1 MLSRKNY
8 NLFGVQAFV
17 AIGLL
22 SGCVVT
28 STPTGTTGTG
38 GSTPTTTV
46 GTGGESGEGGAGVGG
61 GATTTTTTTST
72 GTGGDVCVGETGS
85 GVIDDCDHLNITPPS
100 HGGGASAICG
110 PGLNE
115 EPPGYGLCTR
125 GFKIFNTGA
134 ATTLVDC
141 LATIGVQDS
150 CKDAPLLACI
160 DKMYDS
166 ECVIP
171 AIKVACGDIK
181 TSCAASPFDEIQC
194 TKDLNPLSE
203 DGVIEFGNCMNN
215 ADPGLSCQEAY
226 DACHAEVLSF

>member
-8 NLFGVQAFV
+8 VLLGVQAF
-17 AIGLL
+17 AALGLL
-22 SGCVVT
+22 SGCFVT
-28 STPTGTTGTG
+28 STPTGTSGAG
-38 GSTPTTTV
+38 GSTLTTSV
-46 GTGGESGEGGAGVGG
+46 GTGGEASTGVGGEGGAGVGG
-61 GATTTTTTTST
+61 GTTTATTTST
-72 GTGGDVCVGETGS
+72 STGGGVCVGETGA
-85 GVIDDCDHLNITPPS
+85 GVVGDCDHLNITPPS

-110 PGLNE
+110 AGLNE

-166 ECVIP
+166 ECEIP
-171 AIKVACGDIK
+171 AIKESCGDIK
-181 TSCAASPFDEIQC
+181 TSCGTDPFDAVQC
-194 TKDLNPLSE
+194 AKDLNPLSE
-203 DGVIEFGNCMNN
+203 AGVKDFGDCMNN
-215 ADPGLSCQEAY
+215 ADPALNCQQAY
-226 DACHAEVLSF
+226 DP